1 MTTRLDHIVI
11 AAANLQEGAD
21 YVNKKLGIEIPAGG
35 RHEMMGT
42 HNRVMSLGSNIYLEV
57 IAIHPDM
64 KVPGYPRWFGLDDP
78 HVRESLKGGPR
89 LLTWAVNCDDL
100 DHVVENSGVPLGEV
114 KEAKRDD
121 LEWRVAISE
130 DGRLPGAGFIPLC
143 IQWMVDF
150 HPSQRMLHSD
160 WNFVSLELYYSRK
173 LWLEQ
178 ALDSIGAID
187 LVSIHEIEDGERPEL
202 RLLLNGPAGEVV
214 FSSAG

>member
-1 MTTRLDHIVI
+1 VMP
-11 AAANLQEGAD
+11 
-21 YVNKKLGIEIPAGG
+21 LG
-35 RHEMMGT
+35 
-42 HNRVMSLGSNIYLEV
+42 NNIYLEV

-78 HVRESLKGGPR
+78 HVRKTLENGPR

-100 DHVVENSGVPLGEV
+100 DRVVENSGIPLGEV
-114 KEAKRDD
+114 REAKRDD

-130 DGRLPGAGFIPLC
+130 DGRLPGAGFVPLC

-150 HPSQRMLHSD
+150 HPSQRMPHSD
-160 WNFVSLELYYSRK
+160 WNFVSLELHHPRG

-178 ALDSIGAID
+178 ALDSIGAAD
-187 LVSIHEIEDGERPEL
+187 LVSIHEIEDSEFPEL
-202 RLLLNGPAGEVV
+202 RLKLAGPKGEVI